1 MHKKARI
8 WVIVKNGSIWAK
20 CDFDVNFPLTL
31 YYLVMKWV
39 LNPLDQDYSI
49 TLSMHFLLNSELSK
63 SMRGNFFFPNSFQH
77 YFYSHHL
84 LLGNPFLNG
93 RGSFYFYSLFQ

>member
-39 LNPLDQDYSI
+39 LNPSEQDYSI
-49 TLSMHFLLNSELSK
+49 KLSMHFLLNSELSL
-63 SMRGNFFFPNSFQH
+63 SIREATFSFQTR
-77 YFYSHHL
+77 SNTISIL
-84 LLGNPFLNG
+84 IISCLAI
-93 RGSFYFYSLFQ
+93 LF